1 MITNSLAAALAAALL
16 GISTAPYAQ
25 TPKSDS
31 SGPLTPERKCDALS
45 GAKKEQCLRDARRLP
60 DSTARSPE
68 VRGSCDA
75 LIGPEKEGCL
85 KRGGTIEAGAK
96 SR

>member
-1 MITNSLAAALAAALL
+1 MIANSLAAAVAAALL
-16 GISTAPYAQ
+16 AISTAPYAQ

-45 GAKKEQCLRDARRLP
+45 GAKKEQCLREARRLP
-60 DSTARSPE
+60 DNTVRRPE
-68 VRGSCDA
+68 LRGSCDA
-75 LIGPEKEGCL
+75 LIGPEKERCL
-85 KRGGTIEAGAK
+85 KRGGTVEAGAK